1 MSRIIT
7 GFKPTGSLQL
17 GNYVGA
23 IRPLVQAQ
31 DGAIAFVAD
40 LHAMTV
46 PHDPRLLRER
56 TAEVAKLL
64 LACGVDAERCTL
76 YVQSQV
82 TAHSTLHYL
91 LECVATDSEARRM
104 IQYKEKGG
112 PGSRLSLLTYPV
124 LMASDILLF
133 DIDEVPVGNDQRQ
146 HLELARDLAVRFN
159 ATYGETFV
167 VPRATH
173 PPYAARL
180 ADLSDPSAKM
190 GKTNAS
196 GAGVIFLLD
205 EPDVVRRKIMRAV
218 TDAETEVRY
227 DPDTKPGVS
236 NLLEILAACTGGD
249 PKTEAEGITGY
260 SRLKATVADA
270 VIALLAPIQE
280 RFRTVEA
287 DEVLRAGA
295 AKARVTA
302 YATVARAMTAIGLD
316 PEGLRG

>member
-23 IRPLVQAQ
+23 IRPLVEKQ

-46 PHDPRLLRER
+46 RHEPRLLRER
-56 TAEVAKLL
+56 TLEAAKLL
-64 LACGVDAERCTL
+64 LACGVDPDRCTL
-76 YVQSQV
+76 YLQSHV
-82 TAHSTLHYL
+82 TAHTTLHYL
-91 LECVATDSEARRM
+91 LECVASDGEARRM

-112 PGSRLSLLTYPV
+112 AGSRLSLLTYPV
-124 LMASDILLF
+124 LMASDILLY
-133 DIDEVPVGNDQRQ
+133 DIDEVPVGIDQRQ
-146 HLELARDLAVRFN
+146 HLELTRDLAVRFN

-173 PPYAARL
+173 PPYAARI
-180 ADLSDPSAKM
+180 ADLSDPHAKM

-196 GAGVIFLLD
+196 GAGVVFLLD
-205 EPDVVRRKIMRAV
+205 GPDVVRRKIMRAV

-249 PKTEAEGITGY
+249 PKTEAERFTSYGA
-260 SRLKATVADA
+260 LKTAAADA
-270 VIALLAPIQE
+270 VIALLGPIQE
-280 RFRTVEA
+280 RFRSTEP
-287 DEVLRAGA
+287 EEILRAGA
-295 AKARVTA
+295 AKARATA
-302 YATVARAMTAIGLD
+302 DATVARATEALGLM
-316 PEGLRG
+316 G